1 MCELSFRLKDGSTA
15 NIEELR
21 KFADAGGSVLDKVK
35 EAKMK
40 VVWPHERPKPTGEVR
55 AKLIH
60 QRMHRQQ
67 ENRITNREMR
77 ENKGKYLQTL
87 STSFILIITVP
98 AVAYALYAIL
108 KWAGFDLELAKQ
120 YSLIG
125 ALILFGAEIGLTI
138 IHAYK
143 SEKAEE
149 YILRTFNN
157 PINQN
162 QIKNQTPKPK
172 QE

>member
-1 MCELSFRLKDGSTA
+1 MCELSFQLKDGSTT

-21 KFADAGGSVLDKVK
+21 KFAAGGGSVVEKVK
-35 EAKMK
+35 DAKMK
-40 VVWPHERPKPTGEVR
+40 VIWPHERPKPTGEVR

-67 ENRITNREMR
+67 ESRILNRDKK
-77 ENKGKYLQTL
+77 ENKGKYLQTI
-87 STSFILIITVP
+87 STGFILIITVP

-108 KWAGFDLELAKQ
+108 KWAGIEHERAKQ

-138 IHAYK
+138 IQAYK

-149 YILRTFNN
+149 YMLKTFNN
-157 PINQN
+157 PIKPNQ
-162 QIKNQTPKPK
+162 KPK